1 MEKQVRW
8 FIWIFK
14 LYDVELPLFFCDKSH
29 VKNWITNQTNEKK
42 TRRVRGYDEDEDEQV
57 FVWREKRPP
66 SMVRKA
72 TFFGKFIIKKKS
84 WTFHSSS
91 IL

>member
-29 VKNWITNQTNEKK
+29 VKNWITNQTKKKK
-42 TRRVRGYDEDEDEQV
+42 TTQRVRGHDEDEDEQV

-66 SMVRKA
+66 SMVA
-72 TFFGKFIIKKKS
+72 EGKYFS
-84 WTFHSSS
+84 ENS
-91 IL
+91 